1 MVGGGADIGLA
12 PSTPQAPPHWV
23 DHGAAQASPLIVRG
37 WLKQAA
43 SVAEVI
49 FSSDDGPPPPDR
61 VRWLCAQLDDFMA
74 RAGSRSRLVFRS
86 ALFVIGWLAPL
97 LALRPLPFR
106 MLSERRRILALERLE
121 RSPLAPAMFAVK
133 ALLCILYYEH
143 PDAAR
148 EIGFDGQCLGGGR

>member
-1 MVGGGADIGLA
+1 MSAPTPPASLPVPLA
-12 PSTPQAPPHWV
+12 PRHWV
-23 DHGAAQASPLIVRG
+23 DHDAGAAAPPVTRA

-49 FSSDDGPPPPDR
+49 FESDEGPPPPER
-61 VRWLCAQLDDFMA
+61 IRWLCAQLDDFMA
-74 RAGSRSRLVFRS
+74 RAGSRSRLVFRL
-86 ALFVIGWLAPL
+86 ALFVIGWLAPW

-106 MLSERRRILALERLE
+106 FLSHDRRILALERLE
-121 RSPLAPAMFAVK
+121 LSPLAPAMFAVK

-148 EIGFDGQCLGGGR
+148 EIGFDGQCLETKA